1 MATTDEGATEGAIEF
16 DAAKVAIE
24 FEGAIEGAI
33 KFEGHQVCIMS
44 MSGESLAAK
53 VGPDVTIDQLKLAVA
68 TKLDFQ
74 VCDFNLIPSGQNS
87 LPDGTVRVSSFVV
100 EGDVTIMTIAR
111 HTTLEKYEAR
121 AGNAWQETVATLQNQ
136 DVDDASALVSL
147 QGFLESYPSMINL
160 QAKHGESK
168 QFKPLLSFAVDGVKD
183 TSLRQQCVD
192 ELICRG
198 ARVHIR
204 HSDGF
209 LLEDASKSGSAFVE
223 HLVSKQIEF
232 QEYEAEA
239 IAAWRNVSSKLCGE
253 TSTPVND
260 EDEMTKIVTEFCQQ
274 YPVMVNFQNNHACN
288 PSTDAPRGY
297 FGYAPLLTFAGGRAC
312 RARRDSNDESYTS
325 RFAAFQVLLGYG
337 ARVDIEHGGKNVLEW
352 MRSEGSSLVA
362 WLESQF
368 KLPMPEHVPF
378 EFTKENK

>member
-1 MATTDEGATEGAIEF
+1 MATTDEGAIEGAIEF
-16 DAAKVAIE
+16 DAIE
-24 FEGAIEGAI
+24 FDACASAS
-33 KFEGHQVCIMS
+33 GHQVLIMF

-68 TKLDFQ
+68 TKLDTQ
-74 VCDFNLIPSGQNS
+74 ECDFNLIPLGQNS
-87 LPDGTVRVSSFVV
+87 LPDGTVPVSSFVG
-100 EGDVTIMTIAR
+100 EDEVTIMTLAR

-121 AGNAWQETVATLQNQ
+121 AGHAWQELVATLQNQ
-136 DVDDASALVSL
+136 DVGGASALASL
-147 QGFLESYPSMINL
+147 QGFLESYPSLINL
-160 QAKHGESK
+160 QAKYGDSK

-192 ELICRG
+192 ELLCRG

-204 HSDGF
+204 HSEGF
-209 LLEDASKSGSAFVE
+209 LLEEAAKSGSAFVE
-223 HLVSKQIEF
+223 HLEKKQDEF

-253 TSTPVND
+253 TQTPVED

-274 YPVMVNFQNNHACN
+274 YPAMVNFQNNHACN
-288 PSTDAPRGY
+288 RSTDAPCGY
-297 FGYAPLLTFAGGRAC
+297 FGYAPLLAFAGGRAC
-312 RARRDSNDESYTS
+312 RARRSSNDGSETS
-325 RFAAFQVLLGYG
+325 TRFAAFQVLLGYG
-337 ARVDIEHGGKNVLEW
+337 ARVDIQHGGKDVLEW
-352 MRSEGSSLVA
+352 MRSEGSTLVA